1 MFELLSDITVC
12 CSTMRNKIRTL
23 LCAAMTVAAFTSSPY
38 LVPAQA
44 DSMKPFIV
52 KSVAP
57 DVALTNAFHSN
68 PRWCG
73 ADGACSVPL
82 DENTTVWF
90 FGDTFV
96 KKNGVR
102 KSKAVFK
109 LMGQEGADSFAFV
122 NNTVAVQNL
131 STGDLKFY
139 WKDFTGMPSAVLV
152 PKTVTKTPYYWPG
165 DGFVLDEKLFV
176 VNKVI
181 VPKLLKKEGDL
192 GFDWKSDDISQI
204 TNPGSVPT
212 KWQWKTVEL
221 PEHGKTALMG
231 TACLL
236 TDDFAYFY
244 MSLQKSAMGM
254 NVHPT
259 GVARISNRALL
270 SMDMSK
276 FEFWNGKKWVADIAE
291 SSVLI
296 EDGASEM
303 TVTKLDGEPYLVATY
318 MAPMSADIC
327 MRFAKTPE
335 GPWSDP
341 IKVFQCP
348 EHQEKVLGRR
358 TSVYSAKAHPE
369 LSHKQGEIVVS
380 YCSNP
385 GEMKHYLKRP
395 DLYHPRIIR
404 VVLQKASSSI
414 Q

>member
-1 MFELLSDITVC
+1 MK
-12 CSTMRNKIRTL
+12 NKIRTL
-23 LCAAMTVAAFTSSPY
+23 LCAVMTIMALDDSPY
-38 LVPAQA
+38 LVPAHA
-44 DSMKPFIV
+44 GGDKPFTV
-52 KSVAP
+52 KSATP
-57 DVALTNAFHSN
+57 DVTLTKSFHTD

-90 FGDTFV
+90 FGDTFI
-96 KKNGVR
+96 KKDGVR
-102 KSKAVFK
+102 KSKSAFK
-109 LMGQEGADSFAFV
+109 FLEPEGADLFAFV
-122 NNTVAVQNL
+122 NNTIGVQKL
-131 STGDLKFY
+131 STREMKFY
-139 WKDFTGMPSAVLV
+139 WREFKGLPSAVLS

-165 DGFVLDEKLFV
+165 DGFVLDEKLFI
-176 VNKVI
+176 VNKV
-181 VPKLLKKEGDL
+181 VAPKLVKKEGDL
-192 GFDWKSDDISQI
+192 GFDWKSDDITQVF
-204 TNPGSVPT
+204 NAGSAPT
-212 KWQWKTVEL
+212 QWHWKTVAL

-236 TDDFAYFY
+236 THDYSYFY
-244 MSLQKSAMGM
+244 MSLQKFAVGT

-259 GVARISNRALL
+259 GVARIANAALL

-276 FEFWNGKKWVADIAE
+276 FEFWNGKNWVPDIAE

-327 MRFAKTPE
+327 MRFAKAPQ

-369 LSHKQGEIVVS
+369 LSHKKDEIVVS

-395 DLYHPRIIR
+395 DLYYPRIIR
-404 VVLQKASSSI
+404 VELQKAHL
-414 Q
+414 